1 MKCHAW
7 PKLGIVALYPSL
19 ALVGC
24 GDSLVLRDPAT
35 GFMMAYSCEEPTLQ
49 AYSTSEMALVRS
61 YGLGLARRLVREGG
75 DTSLLETAID
85 ARDAGDWST
94 YELVVVEL
102 LCADPTAIR
111 DSPAPQASTT
121 SSALWT
127 HDRAP
132 PFTLPVLSDAFFAG
146 QPEFE
151 SLQDYRGEY
160 VLLDFWAS
168 WCGPCISEY
177 QELVALEL
185 RFRERGLRVLGIVS
199 RDSPRRALQFME
211 GQDGLTY
218 TSLVDEG
225 GSVARQYQVRG
236 LPRKIVI
243 GPGGRIVDVLVGGSL
258 ERLRTLASRFDGVLP
273 VQATLTT
280 P

>member
-1 MKCHAW
+1 
-7 PKLGIVALYPSL
+7 
-19 ALVGC
+19 
-24 GDSLVLRDPAT
+24 
-35 GFMMAYSCEEPTLQ
+35 MMAYSCEEPTLQ

-61 YGLGLARRLVREGG
+61 YGQGLARRLVREGG

-102 LCADPTAIR
+102 LCADPTAIS

-132 PFTLPVLSDAFFAG
+132 PFTLPVLSGAFFAG

-168 WCGPCISEY
+168 WCGPVFRSTRNLLRWSCDFVSEGF
-177 QELVALEL
+177 ECSA
-185 RFRERGLRVLGIVS
+185 
-199 RDSPRRALQFME
+199 
-211 GQDGLTY
+211 
-218 TSLVDEG
+218 
-225 GSVARQYQVRG
+225 
-236 LPRKIVI
+236 
-243 GPGGRIVDVLVGGSL
+243 
-258 ERLRTLASRFDGVLP
+258 
-273 VQATLTT
+273 
-280 P
+280 